1 MRLIIEDTQAATALW
16 VASYIRKRINDFKP
30 TADRPFVLG
39 LPTGN
44 TPLLTY
50 KKLIE
55 FYQEKT
61 IRCVPYIHSLLR
73 RSTRSLTEVMVVVF
87 VCSFEHVV
95 TFNMDEYV
103 GLPKTHPE
111 SYHSFMWTNLFQHID
126 IK

>member
-30 TADRPFVLG
+30 TAERPFVLG

-55 FYQEKT
+55 FHQEKT
-61 IRCVPYIHSLLR
+61 LRCVPNAQFAILQR
-73 RSTRSLTEVMVVVF
+73 FARSLTEAVAVVV
-87 VCSFEHVV
+87 CAASS
-95 TFNMDEYV
+95 M
-103 GLPKTHPE
+103 
-111 SYHSFMWTNLFQHID
+111 S
-126 IK
+126 